1 MTAEALPAGSF
12 SAAALRARHEDAWRR
27 ATTHRFVRELGQGT
41 LDDRVLRGYLVQDY
55 AFVGTLASLV
65 GLAIARAP
73 TMAGKRLF
81 AGFAAILTS
90 DENTY
95 FQRCFDT
102 LSVAPEDRADPALW
116 PESQRFLALLR
127 EAGEGGY
134 ADILS
139 VLLPAEWIYLDW
151 ATALADRLPPRFE
164 HAEWIA
170 LHANP
175 GFRDFVAG
183 VAREFDDAVALL
195 DAIQRRRVADRF
207 EAMVLLEAA
216 FFDAAYG

>member
-1 MTAEALPAGSF
+1 MTPDF
-12 SAAALRARHEDAWRR
+12 SLSAALRMRHFEAWTR
-27 ATTHRFVRELGQGT
+27 ATTHRFVQELGAGT
-41 LDDRVLRGYLVQDY
+41 LDDRILGGYLVQDY
-55 AFVGTLASLV
+55 AFVEELATLV
-65 GLAIARAP
+65 GLAVARAP

-95 FQRCFDT
+95 FERCFDS
-102 LSVAPEDRADPALW
+102 LGIAPSSRADPVLW
-116 PESQRFLALLR
+116 PESREFLQLLR

-151 ATALADRLPPRFE
+151 GEAESASKPARFE

-170 LHANP
+170 LHSGP
-175 GFRDFVAG
+175 GFAGFVAG
-183 VAREFDDAVALL
+183 VAREFDAAAAALDAVALE
-195 DAIQRRRVADRF
+195 RVSDRF
-207 EAMVLLEAA
+207 GRMVALEGA
-216 FFDAAYG
+216 FFDAAYR

>member
-1 MTAEALPAGSF
+1 MTPGF
-12 SAAALRARHEDAWRR
+12 SLSAALRMQHFAAWTR
-27 ATTHRFVRELGQGT
+27 ATGHRFVRELGAGT
-41 LDDRVLRGYLVQDY
+41 LDDRVLARYLVQDY
-55 AFVGTLASLV
+55 AFVEALASLV
-65 GLAIARAP
+65 GLAVARAP

-81 AGFAAILTS
+81 ARFAAVLTS

-95 FQRCFDT
+95 FERCFDT
-102 LSVAPEDRADPALW
+102 LAVPPRDRIDPALW
-116 PESQRFLALLR
+116 PESARFLALLR

-151 ATALADRLPPRFE
+151 ATPLADRMPPRFE

-170 LHANP
+170 RHASP

-183 VAREFDDAVALL
+183 VAREFDDAVAPL

-216 FFDAAYG
+216 FFDAAYR